1 MQDSRRFARRAAVL
15 RQHLV
20 APASIEADMEGILR
34 SETSAA
40 LDAEA
45 EKDVITYK
53 VLDGGI
59 GLVTLN
65 RPTRLNS
72 LTNEMQALYFD
83 MLEKAAA
90 DERVRVIVVTG
101 AGRAFCAGAEME
113 LLKTIGKS
121 DSTVAS
127 KPRRSLKQSQA
138 TRIPKPIIAAINGP
152 AAGLGFVLAMHA
164 DIRFTTSKAK
174 FTSAF
179 AKRGLV
185 AEHGS
190 SYIMPRVA
198 GVSNALDILL
208 SSRVFLGDEA
218 KELGIVS
225 RVYPDA
231 DALMKATLEYAREM
245 ATWCSPASMAEMK
258 RQVYEHLDQDQDSSY
273 TVSDDLMKKSFQHP
287 DSKEGVASYVE
298 KREPTF
304 QGLKAGFIRD
314 QK

>member
-1 MQDSRRFARRAAVL
+1 MDASRSARRAQML
-15 RQHLV
+15 RRHL
-20 APASIEADMEGILR
+20 APEMKMASQQVSANAT
-34 SETSAA
+34 SSAA
-40 LDAEA
+40 DAAEQ
-45 EKDVITYK
+45 EKDVILYE
-53 VLDGGI
+53 VIDGGVCV
-59 GLVTLN
+59 LTLN

-83 MLEKAAA
+83 MLDKAAA

-113 LLKTIGKS
+113 LLKTIG
-121 DSTVAS
+121 S
-127 KPRRSLKQSQA
+127 KDRQPAGMTARRSLQQSQA

-152 AAGLGFVLAMHA
+152 AAGLGFVLAMHT
-164 DIRFTTSKAK
+164 DVRFATKGAK

-190 SYIMPRVA
+190 SFMLPRIA
-198 GVSNALDILL
+198 GVSNALDVLL

-218 KELGIVS
+218 KDLGLVT
-225 RVYPDA
+225 RVYEDK

-245 ATWCSPASMAEMK
+245 AKMCSPASMAAMK
-258 RQVYEHLDQDQDSSY
+258 RQVYEHLDRDQDTSY
-273 TVSDDLMKKSFQHP
+273 DESDQLMTRSFKHP

-298 KREPTF
+298 KRDPDF
-304 QGLKAGFIRD
+304 QGLKAGYIHD
-314 QK
+314 K